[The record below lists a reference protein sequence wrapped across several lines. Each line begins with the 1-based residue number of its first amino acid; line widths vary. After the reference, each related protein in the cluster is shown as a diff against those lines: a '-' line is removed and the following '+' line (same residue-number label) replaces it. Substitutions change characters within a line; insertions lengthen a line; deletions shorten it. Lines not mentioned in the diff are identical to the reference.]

1 MKIFRAT
8 WQIDR
13 PSEPQIEILSSATQT
28 EILEKRE
35 REREENTKDC
45 MK

>member
-13 PSEPQIEILSSATQT
+13 PSEPQIEIL
-28 EILEKRE
+28 EKRERERE